1 MPKSNDE
8 DESDGDEED
17 EDDGNDEDKL
27 DASAVLWSILV
38 AGVHWMHWQEEGLP
52 AAQKSAAHEAC
63 HCALASIN

>member
-1 MPKSNDE
+1 MPKSND
-8 DESDGDEED
+8 ED

-52 AAQKSAAHEAC
+52 AAQKSAAHEAR
-63 HCALASIN
+63 HCALLLLTVHWFC